1 MFVIPLTD
9 YVNVALIL
17 ITDSCTIAGCYS
29 TFLHKDDLLVHQRV
43 HKPAGDSSKAE
54 LITCDICQKVLPSK
68 SKLRRHKLFH
78 IGEKHFRCP
87 IKVSLTVKRMLL
99 IKEKESRLL

>member
-1 MFVIPLTD
+1 MSPI
-9 YVNVALIL
+9 VNFTLIL
-17 ITDSCTIAGCYS
+17 ITVSCTSAGCYS
-29 TFLHKDDLLVHQRV
+29 AFLHKDDLLVHQRV
-43 HKPAGDSSKAE
+43 HKPAGDSSEAE
-54 LITCDICQKVLPSK
+54 LFTCDLCQKVLPSK

-87 IKVSLTVKRMLL
+87 IKVSLTVKHMLL